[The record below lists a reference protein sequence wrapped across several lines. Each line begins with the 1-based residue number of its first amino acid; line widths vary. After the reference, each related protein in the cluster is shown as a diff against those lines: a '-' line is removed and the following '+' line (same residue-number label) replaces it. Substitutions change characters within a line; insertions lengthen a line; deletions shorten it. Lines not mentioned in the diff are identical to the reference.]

1 MDSFGKQ
8 GTATNITDAVA
19 ALALVRGLIRKLK
32 NKDIIDQDDINSI
45 VDDALIQTK
54 TLGTAGANEAR
65 QLIRSLLNRSFFRPL
80 LRGPMTVRK
89 LSPSKTHCW

>member
-32 NKDIIDQDDINSI
+32 NKGIIDQEDINSI
-45 VDDALIQTK
+45 VDDALIQIK

-65 QLIRSLLNRSFFRPL
+65 QLIKELAIVVSFGPL
-80 LRGPMTVRK
+80 
-89 LSPSKTHCW
+89 